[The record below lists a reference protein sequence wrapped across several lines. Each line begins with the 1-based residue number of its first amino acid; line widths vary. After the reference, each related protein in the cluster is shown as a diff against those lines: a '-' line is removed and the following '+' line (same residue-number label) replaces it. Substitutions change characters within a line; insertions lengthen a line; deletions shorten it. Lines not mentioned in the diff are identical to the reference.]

1 MEEAAAISSSDSLKR
16 YAVVTGGNK
25 GIGLEICRQLA
36 SDGVMVVLT
45 ARSEKR
51 GIEAVEKL
59 RSCYGL
65 HDSVVFH
72 QLDVVHPSS
81 ISSLLQ
87 FVKINFG
94 KLDILVNNAGVLG
107 VVADE
112 NAIKASAGGKINWK
126 GILTQNYEL
135 TEECLEINYN
145 GTKKMVEAFLP
156 LLQLSKSP
164 RIVNLTSGWAKLE
177 NIGNE
182 RAKRVL
188 SNVEGEVAE
197 VDEVVSEYLE
207 DLRKV
212 GAAAM
217 QEKGWPSIMSAY
229 AVSKAAMNAYSRI
242 IAHKFPSCQVNC
254 VCPGYVKTDITY
266 HTGDF
271 TAEEGAS
278 AVVRVAL
285 QPEDGPSGVF
295 FDRQEIIS
303 F

>member
-1 MEEAAAISSSDSLKR
+1 MEEADTMNTLKR

-25 GIGLEICRQLA
+25 GIGFEICRQLA
-36 SDGVMVVLT
+36 SDGVVVVLT

-51 GIEAVEKL
+51 GTEAVEKL

-65 HDSVVFH
+65 PHHSVVFH

-81 ISSLLQ
+81 VSSLLQ

-94 KLDILVNNAGVLG
+94 KLDIL
-107 VVADE
+107 
-112 NAIKASAGGKINWK
+112 GGKLNWK

-135 TEECLEINYN
+135 TEECFEINYY
-145 GTKKMVEAFLP
+145 GTKRMVEAFLP

-164 RIVNLTSGWAKLE
+164 RIVNLSSSWAKLE
-177 NIGNE
+177 NIGNK

-188 SNVEGEVAE
+188 SNVEGEAVE

-207 DLRKV
+207 DFRK

-217 QEKGWPSIMSAY
+217 QEKGWPSFMSAY

-242 IAHKFPSCQVNC
+242 IAHNFPSCQVNC
-254 VCPGYVKTDITY
+254 VHPGYVKTDITY
-266 HTGDF
+266 QTGDI
-271 TAEEGAS
+271 TAQEGAS

-295 FDRQEIIS
+295 FDRQQLIS

>member
-1 MEEAAAISSSDSLKR
+1 MEEADTMNTLKR

-25 GIGLEICRQLA
+25 GIGFEICRQLA
-36 SDGVMVVLT
+36 SDGVVVVLT

-51 GIEAVEKL
+51 GTEAVEKL

-65 HDSVVFH
+65 PHHSVVFH

-81 ISSLLQ
+81 VSSLLQ

-94 KLDILVNNAGVLG
+94 KLDILVNNAGVVG

-112 NAIKASAGGKINWK
+112 NALKASAGGKLNWK

-135 TEECLEINYN
+135 TEECFEINYY
-145 GTKKMVEAFLP
+145 GTKRMVEAFLP

-164 RIVNLTSGWAKLE
+164 RIVNLSSSWAKLE
-177 NIGNE
+177 NIGNK

-188 SNVEGEVAE
+188 SNVEGEAVE

-207 DLRKV
+207 DFRK

-217 QEKGWPSIMSAY
+217 QEKGWPSFMSAY

-242 IAHKFPSCQVNC
+242 IAHNFPSCQVNC
-254 VCPGYVKTDITY
+254 VHPGYVKTDITY
-266 HTGDF
+266 QTGDI
-271 TAEEGAS
+271 TAQEGAS

-295 FDRQEIIS
+295 FDRQQLIS